1 MTPPDVS
8 IVCLRNPFSRWRFR
22 RLQLVGHTS
31 KYSIYDI
38 LSVAIATELSWK
50 KPYVGN
56 AADALWHHIE
66 EHHQNRDAE
75 GGSVYAHY
83 AAIVQSS
90 GMGKSR
96 TVDEMAKEHFVL
108 PINVRDPKSQGANK
122 ISLILFW

>member
-1 MTPPDVS
+1 MY
-8 IVCLRNPFSRWRFR
+8 LRNLFSRWGFR
-22 RLQLVGHTS
+22 HLPLVSHIS
-31 KYSIYDI
+31 LFSICDVFSI
-38 LSVAIATELSWK
+38 ATATELSWQTQ
-50 KPYVGN
+50 YVGK
-56 AADALWHHIE
+56 AAVALWHHIQ

-96 TVDEMAKEHFVL
+96 TVDEMAKEHFVI

-122 ISLILFW
+122 FTLIPFW